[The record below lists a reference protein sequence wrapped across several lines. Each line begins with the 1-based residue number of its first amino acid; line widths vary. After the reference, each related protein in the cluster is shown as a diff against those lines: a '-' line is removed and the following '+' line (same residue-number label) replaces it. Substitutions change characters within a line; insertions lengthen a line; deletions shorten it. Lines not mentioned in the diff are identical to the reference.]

1 MKNIIL
7 ILVLNIGTFSIVNAN
22 ELTKTNFYYDI
33 QWGHITVG
41 NINVRLEKKNRGV
54 KLRVKSQSEG
64 ALSILYDYQSDLV
77 ASSYK
82 QGKIWKGNSY
92 MVNSFFRSQ
101 RYYSKVFWDK
111 KTGKLDF
118 DIKPPLDLEKV
129 YDVPKLSLTNVVDP
143 ITAML
148 KVLEKINRKESC
160 EDKLGIFDGRR
171 RYNLSTKELKKEY
184 LTNDRPRSFKGHTI
198 VCGLKFAPIG
208 GHRRKSEWT
217 PTADKFSDIKIFFGI
232 VDKGFHMPVRMHLNR
247 WFGTITVRLLSNE

>member
-1 MKNIIL
+1 MKIIIL
-7 ILVLNIGTFSIVNAN
+7 ILILLLHVGTLSIVSAD

-33 QWGHITVG
+33 QWGHIIVG
-41 NINVRLEKKNRGV
+41 NITVQQEKKNSGI

-64 ALSILYDYQSDLV
+64 ALSILYDYQSDLI

-82 QGKIWKGNSY
+82 EGKVWKGNSY
-92 MVNSFFRSQ
+92 MVNSFFGSE
-101 RYYSKVFWDK
+101 RYHSKVFWDK

-129 YDVPKLSLTNVVDP
+129 YDVPKLSLNNVVDP
-143 ITAML
+143 VTAML

-184 LTNDRPRSFKGHTI
+184 LINENKEEQEVLTETEKELVKESDNKDWENIDKENTDENNDDDTGDSSGNN
-198 VCGLKFAPIG
+198 
-208 GHRRKSEWT
+208 
-217 PTADKFSDIKIFFGI
+217 D
-232 VDKGFHMPVRMHLNR
+232 
-247 WFGTITVRLLSNE
+247 

>member
-7 ILVLNIGTFSIVNAN
+7 IFILNLGTFSIGSAN

-41 NINVRLEKKNRGV
+41 NIDVLLEKKNSGI
-54 KLRVKSQSEG
+54 KLKVKSQSKG

-82 QGKIWKGNSY
+82 QGKVWKGNSY

-101 RYYSKVFWDK
+101 RYYSKVFWDM
-111 KTGKLDF
+111 KTEKLDF

-171 RYNLSTKELKKEY
+171 RYNLSTKQLKKEY

-198 VCGLKFAPIG
+198 VCGLKFTPIG
-208 GHRRKSEWT
+208 GHRRTSEWT
-217 PTADKFSDIKIFFGI
+217 PAADKFSDIKIFFGI
-232 VDKGFHMPVRMHLNR
+232 VDKNFHMPVRMNLNR
-247 WFGTITVRLLSNE
+247 WFGTITVRLLSDE

>member
-171 RYNLSTKELKKEY
+171 RYNLSTKELK
-184 LTNDRPRSFKGHTI
+184 
-198 VCGLKFAPIG
+198 
-208 GHRRKSEWT
+208 
-217 PTADKFSDIKIFFGI
+217 
-232 VDKGFHMPVRMHLNR
+232 
-247 WFGTITVRLLSNE
+247 